1 MTTVKN
7 EVFIGL
13 LHENC
18 YLVGGEK
25 NLLGG
30 RLRGQNSFRWGGMS
44 KFWASG
50 GDSPQLSPVVKTLV
64 HLL

>member
-30 RLRGQNSFRWGGMS
+30 RLRGQNSFRWGGDEQIL
-44 KFWASG
+44 G
-50 GDSPQLSPVVKTLV
+50 
-64 HLL
+64 